1 MANDGGMLARLEQWI
16 ADTLAALQDDG
27 SDVFKTADVW
37 KHQIAVGRSGV
48 ESFDSYEPFAFAAYA
63 RVAADRQGDHDLR
76 QIFEFAVLVGVG
88 SLEKSVCRMG
98 DGSSLGTSRIREL
111 VIAAL
116 DGVHP
121 GDGFNCD
128 EFRYVGEAEAIDL
141 PTKHAIQMHFEI
153 PWINVS

>member
-16 ADTLAALQDDG
+16 ADTLAALQVDEV
-27 SDVFKTADVW
+27 DVFKTADVW
-37 KHQIAVGRSGV
+37 KHQIGIGRSGV
-48 ESFDSYEPFAFAAYA
+48 ESFDSYEPFVFAAYM
-63 RVAADRQGDHDLR
+63 RVDADRQGGHDLR

-88 SLEKSVCRMG
+88 SKEPSVCRMG
-98 DGSSLGTSRIREL
+98 DGTSMGTSKIREL

-121 GDGFNCD
+121 GDGFGCD
-128 EFRYVGEAEAIDL
+128 ELKYVGEVEFIDL
-141 PTKHAIQMHFEI
+141 PKKHAIEMHFQI